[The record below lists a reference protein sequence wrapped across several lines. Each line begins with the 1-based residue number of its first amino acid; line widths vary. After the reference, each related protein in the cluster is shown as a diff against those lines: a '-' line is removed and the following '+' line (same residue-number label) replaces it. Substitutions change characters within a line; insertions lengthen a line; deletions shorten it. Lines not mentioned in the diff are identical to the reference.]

1 MHAIGVVCAYSLWPF
16 KWSPDFPDV
25 ALRWPDAG
33 DMSANKPSIRIG
45 PDSGPKYGDNKTVHP
60 SACVHDYT
68 NEYCTWVTSENANG
82 GRGPNQLHYT

>member
-33 DMSANKPSIRIG
+33 DMLANTPSIRIG

-68 NEYCTWVTSENANG
+68 NEYCT
-82 GRGPNQLHYT
+82 